1 MKITYN
7 WLKQYVDF
15 HWTADELAE
24 RLTMLGMEV
33 ESIQRVGGEFDGI
46 VVAQVE
52 SITKHPNADK
62 LLVCQVNDGTGI
74 RQVVCGAHNFKQGD
88 KVALILPGHA
98 LPQKGPDGKPLVI
111 KSTKIRGVESHG
123 MLCSEEELGLADK
136 SDGIMVLSPNAQLGQ
151 PFASYL
157 GRQEPD
163 VIYDLEI
170 TPNRP
175 DLNGIIGIARE
186 VAAMLDTGLKLPE
199 IRLPE
204 TGEPINDAISV
215 EICEP
220 TLCPRYTAR
229 LIRGAKVGPSPAWL
243 AALLEKLGIRS
254 INNVVDATNF
264 VMMETGQPLHAFDHQ
279 RLARDQSGRTQII
292 VRRAR
297 PGEQFTTL
305 DGQQRTLTD
314 QMLLICDAARP
325 VALAGVMGGQ
335 NSEIQPDTSEVLIE
349 SANFNPVNIR
359 RTSKALALRT
369 ESSYR
374 FERGV
379 DIEMADW
386 ASRRCAQIILQ
397 TAGGTLARGAID
409 VYPGRQ
415 AAPRKVTL
423 RFERTGALLGTH
435 IEPSTQKRI
444 LQKLGFELMSQDAQ
458 AGSATFAVPGWR
470 VDVKREADLI
480 EDIERI
486 YGVENVPPA
495 PPRGAVGS
503 HQFDQLHDQLA
514 EARTILCGLGMFEAQ
529 GQTLIS
535 EKAASRAAPSN
546 ALVRLSNPLSSE
558 MTALRPSLLPGLL
571 DSLLHNVRHR
581 NESVALFEI
590 GRVFFRAGQPPR
602 IREAR
607 RLGLLLAGHRWP
619 TFWEGADRDAKF
631 DVYDL
636 KGVIEE
642 FLEKYGVRGI
652 VFQPNPNPGP
662 LFHQSA
668 AVVLGK
674 NTIGEFGLLAPA
686 AARELDL
693 RELVV
698 LGELDLDLLITL
710 RTGTRTFEPLPQFPA
725 VRRDLAIVVPDQVSH
740 SDVLRVINSHKPK
753 HLESVELF
761 DVFRG
766 RNIPDGHKSMAY
778 AFTYRAPDRT
788 LTDAEVNQMHE
799 QMSRALQGELKAT
812 IRA

>member
-15 HWTADELAE
+15 HWTPEELAE

-33 ESIQRVGGEFDGI
+33 ESIQRVGNEFDGI
-46 VVAQVE
+46 VVARVE
-52 SITKHPNADK
+52 SIAKHPNADK

-98 LPQKGPDGKPLVI
+98 LPKKGPDGKPLVI

-136 SDGIMVLSPNAQLGQ
+136 SDGIMVLSPDAQLGQ
-151 PFASYL
+151 PFAAYL
-157 GRQEPD
+157 GRKEPD

-186 VAAMLDTGLKLPE
+186 VAAMLDTTLKLPE
-199 IRLPE
+199 IELPE
-204 TGEPINDAISV
+204 TGEPVNDAVSV
-215 EICEP
+215 QICEP

-229 LIRGAKVGPSPAWL
+229 LIRGVKVGPSPAWL
-243 AALLEKLGIRS
+243 ADLLEKLGFRS
-254 INNVVDATNF
+254 INNVVDVTNY

-279 RLARDQSGRTQII
+279 RLARDKSGRTQII
-292 VRRAR
+292 VRRAQS
-297 PGEQFTTL
+297 GEQFTTL

-335 NSEIQPDTSEVLIE
+335 NSEIQPETTEVLIE

-359 RTSKALALRT
+359 RTAKALSLRT

-386 ASRRCAQIILQ
+386 ASRRCAQLILQ
-397 TAGGTLARGAID
+397 TAGGTLARGVVD

-415 AAPRKVTL
+415 TSSRKVTL

-435 IEPSTQKRI
+435 IEASAQKRI
-444 LQKLGFELMSQDAQ
+444 LHKLGFELLSEDAHG
-458 AGSATFAVPGWR
+458 GSATFAVPSWR

-495 PPRGAVGS
+495 PPRGAVGTHS
-503 HQFDQLHDQLA
+503 FDQIHDQIA
-514 EARTILCGLGMFEAQ
+514 EARTILCGLGLFEAQ

-535 EKAASRAAPSN
+535 EKAASRSTPSD

-558 MTALRPSLLPGLL
+558 MTVLRPSLLPGLL
-571 DSLLHNVRHR
+571 DSLMHNVRHR

-590 GRVFFRAGQPPR
+590 GRVFFRSGQPPR
-602 IREAR
+602 VKEER
-607 RLGLLLAGHRWP
+607 RLGLLLAGRRWP
-619 TFWEGADRDAKF
+619 TFWEGPDRDARF
-631 DVYDL
+631 DIYDL

-642 FLEKYGVRGI
+642 FLEKYGVHGV
-652 VFQPNPNPGP
+652 VFHPSPNPGP

-668 AVVLGK
+668 TLLLGK
-674 NTIGEFGLLAPA
+674 NTLGEFGLLAPA
-686 AARELDL
+686 VARELDL
-693 RELVV
+693 RELAV
-698 LGELDLDLLITL
+698 LGELNLDLLIKL
-710 RTGTRTFEPLPQFPA
+710 RTSARTFEPLPQFPA
-725 VRRDLAIVVPDQVSH
+725 VRRDLAIIVPEQVAH
-740 SDVLRVINSHKPK
+740 SDVLRVIGSHKPRY
-753 HLESVELF
+753 LESVELF

-766 RNIPDGHKSMAY
+766 KSIPDGHKSMAY

-799 QMSRALQGELKAT
+799 QIARALQEKLKAT